1 MNISPLWCPLVGGQ
15 SERGGRSPWL
25 VQARWCHPHSH
36 FEDLSKRTSLWS
48 PKLIWTQNAE
58 TWGEREGEEKGS
70 LSSNSLSGMS
80 PSITVIGISQ
90 IYIFFSNLHIF
101 KHTGLPWGSWTF
113 PQPFRIKIQPIFQ
126 GSVQI
131 PLSSMKTSQNLLT
144 HLLSQKWAHPL
155 LTFHHTFSSFPFL
168 WPCSPLSRSSPTY
181 WPMNCRQG
189 LHLSVI
195 SLWIPR
201 IESGI
206 ACYLHQWP
214 HGWRWEDGRNGGIML
229 CLDSC
234 QGSPFLPLHT
244 SYELSP
250 WITKML
256 GSAISFFLII
266 QYPDQPHFL
275 LPKLVDEDSGMPWS
289 RRWFV

>member
-25 VQARWCHPHSH
+25 VQARWRHPHSH

-131 PLSSMKTSQNLLT
+131 PLSFFHENFPKPAHTSAQPEV
-144 HLLSQKWAHPL
+144 SP
-155 LTFHHTFSSFPFL
+155 SSTDLPSHILIIPFL
-168 WPCSPLSRSSPTY
+168 MALQPSVQVFTHILAYELQAGTTSPCHIPLDTPHRIWHCLLPTSMAA
-181 WPMNCRQG
+181 WMEMR
-189 LHLSVI
+189 
-195 SLWIPR
+195 
-201 IESGI
+201 
-206 ACYLHQWP
+206 
-214 HGWRWEDGRNGGIML
+214 GWKERWYNAL
-229 CLDSC
+229 
-234 QGSPFLPLHT
+234 PWFLPGQSILT
-244 SYELSP
+244 SAY
-250 WITKML
+250 
-256 GSAISFFLII
+256 
-266 QYPDQPHFL
+266 
-275 LPKLVDEDSGMPWS
+275 
-289 RRWFV
+289 

>member
-1 MNISPLWCPLVGGQ
+1 MQKPEVKERERRKEAFPLTHWVACLHQ
-15 SERGGRSPWL
+15 LLLKAFHRSTFSFL
-25 VQARWCHPHSH
+25 TS
-36 FEDLSKRTSLWS
+36 TSLN
-48 PKLIWTQNAE
+48 TQACLE
-58 TWGEREGEEKGS
+58 APEPF
-70 LSSNSLSGMS
+70 L
-80 PSITVIGISQ
+80 
-90 IYIFFSNLHIF
+90 NL
-101 KHTGLPWGSWTF
+101 LELN
-113 PQPFRIKIQPIFQ
+113 QPIFQ

-266 QYPDQPHFL
+266 QYPDQPHLL